1 MTQQSKSTCKGCQ
14 KHEAFC
20 MCPSS
25 SDPFHDLARDISK
38 TPTIKAPIKKWADEL
53 RETAEKVN
61 QSSTPE
67 PKSLYTYLLERCKQS
82 ANRGDISATFWKKNL
97 SLWTQQE
104 IEMASDLLRDDNF
117 KVQVMTAENDVRIHI
132 SWAY

>member
-1 MTQQSKSTCKGCQ
+1 MTQQNNSMCKMCQ

-20 MCPSS
+20 MCASS
-25 SDPFHDLARDISK
+25 SDPFHDFARDISK
-38 TPTIKAPIKKWADEL
+38 TPTIKVPIKKWADTL
-53 RETAEKVN
+53 RETAEKIN
-61 QSSTPE
+61 QDSTPE

-82 ANRGDISATFWKKNL
+82 ANRGDIFATFWKKNL

-104 IEMASDLLRDDNF
+104 IEMAADLLRDDNF
-117 KVQVMTAENDVRIHI
+117 KVQIAPMEDNVRIHI